1 MQLALISELGLFA
14 LILALM
20 ASMAQGLAPLW
31 GAARGKTRL
40 MRLGASAAIVQFALI
55 TFAFMCLVWAF
66 AVSDFSLKV
75 VAANSYTLKPM
86 FYKIS
91 AAWGQHEGSMLL
103 WVVVLSGFGAAIAV
117 FGNNLPATLKA
128 RALGVQGLIGV
139 AFLAFILFT
148 SNPFARLLPVPLEG
162 MGFNPLLQDP
172 GLVIHPPM
180 LYLGYVGF
188 SVAYSF
194 SVAALIEGKV
204 DAAWARWVRP
214 WVLAAW
220 CFLTIG
226 IMLGSFWAYY
236 ELGWG
241 GWWFWD
247 PVENA
252 SFMPWLVGTA
262 LLHCALVV
270 ERRHALVNW
279 TLLLSIL
286 AFTLS
291 LIGTFLVRSG
301 ILTSVH
307 AFAVDP
313 ARGVFILAMVI
324 AASGGALTLYAL
336 RARRLQQPPSFAPVS
351 REGAI
356 LANNF
361 LLLIA
366 CAVVFL
372 GTFYPLVID
381 ALSGDKISVGPPYF
395 NITFGPIMLGV
406 TALMAFGPMMRW
418 RSDAVKPAGNAMR
431 IPAIV
436 GLVAGLG
443 AGVFGQSIAGGLGIG
458 FGVFLI
464 AGMSRWM
471 QVRLR
476 IGQVRPSQ
484 SLFLAR
490 AFPRSTWGFVVAH
503 LGFAVAVLGIT
514 AMSVWEKDS
523 MGSLRLGD
531 TTTLGSRTFTLT
543 QVQNVKGANYDAQR
557 LTFTVAENGIPEEA
571 MVSERRY
578 YPERDT
584 VTTEA
589 GIRMG
594 FLSNLHLTAGEDDG
608 TGAFAVRVT
617 HHPLA
622 MWIWSGALLMAMGG
636 FISLSDRRFRV
647 GAPHKVRAP
656 AIPAAAGVGA

>member
-1 MQLALISELGLFA
+1 LLSEIGLFA

-20 ASMAQGLAPLW
+20 TSLVQAITPFW
-31 GAARGKTRL
+31 GAAKGHVRL
-40 MRLGASAAIVQFALI
+40 MKIGSSAAYVQLGLVA
-55 TFAFMCLVWAF
+55 FAFACLIWAF
-66 AVSDFSLKV
+66 TQSDFSLRV
-75 VAANSYTLKPM
+75 VASNSHTAKPM
-86 FYKIS
+86 FYKIA

-103 WVVVLSGFGAAIAV
+103 WALVLAAYGAAVAL

-128 RALGVQGLIGV
+128 RALAVQGLIGA
-139 AFLAFILFT
+139 AFLAFIIFT
-148 SNPFARLLPVPLEG
+148 SNPFARLDPVPLEG

-172 GLVIHPPM
+172 GLVAHPPM

-188 SVAYSF
+188 SIAYSF

-226 IMLGSFWAYY
+226 IALGSAWAYY

-252 SFMPWLVGTA
+252 SFMPWLIGTA
-262 LLHCALVV
+262 LLHCTMVV

-286 AFTLS
+286 TFTLS

-313 ARGVFILAMVI
+313 ARGIFILLMVL

-336 RARRLQQPPSFAPVS
+336 RAKQLQQPPSFAPAS

-366 CAVVFL
+366 TAVVFL
-372 GTFYPLVID
+372 GTFYPLAID
-381 ALSGDKISVGPPYF
+381 ALTGDKISVGPPYF
-395 NITFGPIMLGV
+395 NITFGPIMLCV
-406 TALMAFGPMMRW
+406 VALMAFGPMMRW
-418 RSDAVKPAGNAMR
+418 RSDSVRPTTTSLR
-431 IPAIV
+431 IPLFI
-436 GLVAGLG
+436 GLG
-443 AGVFGQSIAGGLGIG
+443 AGLLCGILGHSLPGGLGIG
-458 FGVFLI
+458 FGVFLL
-464 AGMSRWM
+464 ASMARWM

-476 IGQVRPSQ
+476 IGQVTGSQ

-490 AFPRSTWGFVVAH
+490 AFPRSTWGFIIAH
-503 LGFAVAVLGIT
+503 AGFAVAVIGVT
-514 AMSVWEKDS
+514 AMSAWESEATHS
-523 MGSLRLGD
+523 MRAGD
-531 TTTLGSRTFTLT
+531 TAAFGERTVKLET
-543 QVQNVKGANYDAQR
+543 VQLVKGPNYDAQR
-557 LTFTVAENGIPEEA
+557 LTFSLSRNGAPDGEMVA
-571 MVSERRY
+571 ERRY

-584 VTTEA
+584 MTTEA
-589 GIRMG
+589 GIRVG
-594 FLSNLHLTAGEDDG
+594 VLANLHVTTGEDDG
-608 TGAFAVRVT
+608 SGAFLVRVT
-617 HHPLA
+617 HHPFA
-622 MWIWSGALLMAMGG
+622 MWIWTGALIMAAGG
-636 FISLSDRRFRV
+636 FVSLSDRRFRV
-647 GAPHKVRAP
+647 GAPHKVRADTA
-656 AIPAAAGVGA
+656 AIPAGA

>member
-1 MQLALISELGLFA
+1 LISELGLFA
-14 LILALM
+14 LILALIV
-20 ASMAQGLAPLW
+20 SIAQGVAPLW
-31 GAARGKTRL
+31 GAARGQTRL
-40 MRLGASAAIVQFALI
+40 MRLGASAAVVQFALI
-55 TFAFMCLVWAF
+55 AIAFMCLVWAF
-66 AVSDFSLKV
+66 ATSDFSLKV
-75 VAANSYTLKPM
+75 VAANSHTLKPL

-103 WVVVLSGFGAAIAV
+103 WVLVLSGFGAAIAV

-139 AFLAFILFT
+139 ALLAFILFT
-148 SNPFARLLPVPLEG
+148 SNPFARLFPVPAEG
-162 MGFNPLLQDP
+162 LGFNPLLQDP
-172 GLVIHPPM
+172 GLVVHPPM
-180 LYLGYVGF
+180 LYLGYVGL

-220 CFLTIG
+220 CFLTLG

-252 SFMPWLVGTA
+252 SFMPWLVATA
-262 LLHCALVV
+262 LLHCTLVV

-313 ARGVFILAMVI
+313 ARGVFILAMVL
-324 AASGGALTLYAL
+324 AASVGALTLYAL
-336 RARRLQQPPSFAPVS
+336 RARRLQQPPTFAPVS

-372 GTFYPLVID
+372 GTFYPLAID

-406 TALMAFGPMMRW
+406 TALMAFGPMLRW
-418 RSDAVKPAGNAMR
+418 RSDAARPVGGTMRAPLLIGLAG
-431 IPAIV
+431 
-436 GLVAGLG
+436 GLA
-443 AGVFGQSIAGGLGIG
+443 AGVVGHSIAGGLGVG
-458 FGVFLI
+458 FGILLVV
-464 AGMSRWM
+464 AMARWI

-476 IGQVRPSQ
+476 IGQVQPAQ

-490 AFPRSTWGFVVAH
+490 AFPRSTWGFLIAH
-503 LGFAVAVLGIT
+503 FGFAVAVLGIT
-514 AMSVWEKDS
+514 TMSVWETESLASMQQGDS
-523 MGSLRLGD
+523 TSF
-531 TTTLGSRTFTLT
+531 GSRTFTLA
-543 QVQNVKGANYDAQR
+543 QVQTVKVDNYDAQR
-557 LTFTVAENGIPEEA
+557 LTFIVTRDGVPEDP
-571 MVSERRY
+571 MITERRY
-578 YPERDT
+578 YPERDMI
-584 VTTEA
+584 TTEA
-589 GIRMG
+589 GIRIG
-594 FLSNLHLTAGEDDG
+594 FLSNLHLTTGEDDG
-608 TGAFAVRVT
+608 SGAFAIRIT

-622 MWIWSGALLMAMGG
+622 MWIWSGAVLMALGG
-636 FISLSDRRFRV
+636 FVSLSDRRFRI
-647 GAPHKVRAP
+647 GAPHKVRVP
-656 AIPAAAGVGA
+656 VAAASAGAGA

>member
-1 MQLALISELGLFA
+1 MISELGLFA
-14 LILALM
+14 LILSLM
-20 ASMAQGLAPLW
+20 VSIAQGVAPLW
-31 GAARGKTRL
+31 GAAHGQTRL
-40 MRLGASAAIVQFALI
+40 MRLGASAALVQFVLI
-55 TFAFMCLVWAF
+55 AIAFMCLVWAF

-75 VAANSYTLKPM
+75 VAANSHTLKPL

-103 WVVVLSGFGAAIAV
+103 WVLVLSGFGAAIAA

-148 SNPFARLLPVPLEG
+148 SNPFARLFPVPAEG
-162 MGFNPLLQDP
+162 LGFNPLLQDP
-172 GLVIHPPM
+172 GLVVHPPM
-180 LYLGYVGF
+180 LYLGYVGL

-220 CFLTIG
+220 CFLTLG

-252 SFMPWLVGTA
+252 SFMPWLVATA

-291 LIGTFLVRSG
+291 LIGAFLVRSG
-301 ILTSVH
+301 VLTSVH

-313 ARGVFILAMVI
+313 ARGVFILAMVL
-324 AASGGALTLYAL
+324 AASLGALTLYAI
-336 RARRLQQPPSFAPVS
+336 RARRLQQPPTFAPVS

-372 GTFYPLVID
+372 GTFYPLAID

-418 RSDAVKPAGNAMR
+418 RSDAASPVGKAMR
-431 IPAIV
+431 APLAV
-436 GLVAGLG
+436 GLVAGLA
-443 AGVFGQSIAGGLGIG
+443 AGIGGQSIPGGLGTG
-458 FGVFLI
+458 FGVFLL
-464 AGMSRWM
+464 AGMARWM
-471 QVRLR
+471 QLRLR
-476 IGQVRPSQ
+476 VGQVKPAQ
-484 SLFLAR
+484 SLFLAC
-490 AFPRSTWGFVVAH
+490 AFPRSTWGFLIAH
-503 LGFAVAVLGIT
+503 LGFAVAVFGIT
-514 AMSVWEKDS
+514 AMSVWETESLASMRQGDS
-523 MGSLRLGD
+523 TSF
-531 TTTLGSRTFTLT
+531 GSRTFTLA
-543 QVQNVKGANYDAQR
+543 QVQTVKVDNYDAQR
-557 LTFTVAENGIPEEA
+557 LTFVVASNGVPEGP
-571 MVSERRY
+571 MVTERRY
-578 YPERDT
+578 YPERDMI
-584 VTTEA
+584 TTEA
-589 GIRMG
+589 GIRIG
-594 FLSNLHLTAGEDDG
+594 FLSNLHITTGEDDG
-608 TGAFAVRVT
+608 SGAFAIRIT

-622 MWIWSGALLMAMGG
+622 MWIWSGAVLMALGG
-636 FISLSDRRFRV
+636 FVSLSDRRFRI
-647 GAPHKVRAP
+647 GAPHKVHVP
-656 AIPAAAGVGA
+656 VAAASAGAGA